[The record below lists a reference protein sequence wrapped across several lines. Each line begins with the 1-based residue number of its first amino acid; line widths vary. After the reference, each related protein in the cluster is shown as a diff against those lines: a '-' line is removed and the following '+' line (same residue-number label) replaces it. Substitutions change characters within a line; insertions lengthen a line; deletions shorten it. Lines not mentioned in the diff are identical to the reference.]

1 MRLTAER
8 IAGRGATAPG
18 LRGQMVR
25 RLRAQGVR
33 EERVLEQMGAVPR
46 HVFLDE
52 ALSHR
57 AYEDGSLPIGHQQT
71 LSQPYIVALMT
82 ELLIE
87 NRELDNVLELGT
99 GSGYQAAVLSRL
111 VKKVYTQERI
121 LPLLRKADE
130 RFYAL
135 RYRNVYAKHS
145 GGDEAWKDKAPF
157 DGIMLTAAAEEIPER
172 LLLQLAEGGRLVM
185 PLRIENGSQVLVR
198 ITFSDGQYQREDIQ
212 DVHFVPLLNGEVGG
226 RNRRLSAV
234 G

>member
-18 LRGQMVR
+18 LREQMTR
-25 RLRAQGVR
+25 RLRSQGIR
-33 EERVLEQMGAVPR
+33 EERVLEQMAVVPR

-57 AYEDGSLPIGHQQT
+57 AYEDCSLPIGHRQT
-71 LSQPYIVALMT
+71 LSQPFIVALMT

-87 NRELDNVLELGT
+87 GKELNNVLELGT

-111 VKKVYTQERI
+111 VKRVYTQERI
-121 LPLLRKADE
+121 LPLLKQADE

-145 GGDEAWKDKAPF
+145 GGDEAWRSKAPF

-172 LLLQLAEGGRLVM
+172 LLGQLAEGGRLVM
-185 PLRIENGSQVLVR
+185 PLCREGEGQVLVR
-198 ITFSDGQYQREDIQ
+198 ITCSDGQYHREDIQ
-212 DVHFVPLLNGEVGG
+212 GVHFVPLLNGEVGG

>member
-18 LRGQMVR
+18 LRDQMIR
-25 RLRAQGVR
+25 RLRSQGIR
-33 EERVLEQMGAVPR
+33 EERVLEQMAGVPR

-57 AYEDGSLPIGHQQT
+57 AYEDCSLPIGHRQT
-71 LSQPYIVALMT
+71 LSQPFIVALMT

-87 NRELDNVLELGT
+87 GKELNNVLELGT

-111 VKKVYTQERI
+111 VKRVYTQERI
-121 LPLLRKADE
+121 LPLLKQADE

-145 GGDEAWKDKAPF
+145 GGDEAWSSKAPF
-157 DGIMLTAAAEEIPER
+157 DGIMLTAAGEEIPER
-172 LLLQLAEGGRLVM
+172 LLGQLAEGGRLVM
-185 PLRIENGSQVLVR
+185 PLCREGEGQVLVR
-198 ITFSDGQYQREDIQ
+198 ITCSGGQYHREDIQ
-212 DVHFVPLLNGEVGG
+212 GVHFVPLLNGEVGG
-226 RNRRLSAV
+226 RNSRLSAV